1 MYKTIFKYLEDTARK
16 YPKKMSFVDNKRGLT
31 FKDFVKESKMIAS
44 KILDYNL
51 FNKPIAIYLDKN
63 VYCLTSMMGINYSGN
78 FYAVMDNK
86 MPIDRVDNIFN
97 TLKPCLVIS
106 DTKNIENLKG
116 LKYKVD
122 ILNVEEIDTKINQK
136 ELDKV
141 YDKLIDTNPMYILFT
156 SGSTGVPK
164 GVIINHKACISYIHW
179 FNKAFNIDSKT
190 TFGSQTPFYFSMS
203 VSDIFSTMTCGCTF
217 YIIPKVNFSFP
228 LRLIEYLNENKINTL
243 YWVPSALCIV
253 ANFKTF
259 DVLKPKYLKR
269 VLFAGEVMPMK
280 QLNMWRKAL
289 PKVLFA
295 NLFGPTETVD
305 ICSYYVVNR
314 KFRDDDTLPIGNYCD
329 NTDLMVVNEK
339 NEEITNIDEEGELYV
354 RGSFLASG
362 YYNNPEKTSEMFVQ
376 NPLNTAYPEL
386 VYRTGDIVKYNNRG
400 ELLYVSRRDFQ
411 IKHMGYRIELGE
423 IESAA
428 NAIKGVDSCVCIYDK
443 DEDRLILFYVA
454 SNLSE
459 MDILSSVKKKVPN
472 YMWPQEVIK
481 LDSMPYNANG
491 KIDRKNIGVN
501 YKEGKYKNE

>member
-1 MYKTIFKYLEDTARK
+1 MYKAIFKYLEDTAKK
-16 YPKKMSFVDNKRGLT
+16 YPKKLSFADNKRGLT
-31 FKDFVKESKMIAS
+31 FKDFVKESKMIAT
-44 KILDYNL
+44 KLLDFDL

-63 VYCLTSMMGINYSGN
+63 VSCLTSMMGVNYSGN

-97 TLKPCLVIS
+97 TLKPCLVIT
-106 DTKNIENLKG
+106 DGKNKEKLKD

-122 ILNVEEIDTKINQK
+122 ILNIENLDIRINQK
-136 ELDKV
+136 ALDKV
-141 YDKLIDTNPMYILFT
+141 YDRIIDTNPMYILFT

-164 GVIINHKACISYIHW
+164 GVIINHRATISYINW
-179 FNKAFNIDSKT
+179 FNNAFDIDSKT

-203 VSDIFSTMTCGCTF
+203 VSDIFSTMTRGCTF

-228 LRLIEYLNENKINTL
+228 LKLMEYLNENKINTI

-259 DVLKPKYLKR
+259 EVLKPKYLKR

-289 PKVLFA
+289 PNVMYA

-314 KFRDDDTLPIGNYCD
+314 KFKDDDTLPIGNCCD
-329 NTDLMVVNEK
+329 NTDLMV
-339 NEEITNIDEEGELYV
+339 IDENNKEVTKKDVEGELFV

-386 VYRTGDIVKYNNRG
+386 TYRTGDIVKYNDRG

-423 IESAA
+423 IESAI
-428 NAIKGVDSCVCIYDK
+428 NSISEVDSCVCIYDR
-443 DEDRLILFYVA
+443 DEDRIILFYVGK
-454 SNLSE
+454 LTE
-459 MDILSSVKKKVPN
+459 DKVLSSIKKKVPN
-472 YMWPQEVIK
+472 YMWPQEVVKI
-481 LDSMPYNANG
+481 DSMPYNANG
-491 KIDRKNIGVN
+491 KIDRKNLSVM
-501 YKEGKYKNE
+501 YKEGKFKNE